1 MKRVTSLVLALA
13 LCAVL
18 AVPAWAA
25 ETGFTDVPGDSPFA
39 LAVSWAVER
48 GVTKGITPSAFG
60 PEDPCTISQI
70 LTFLWRA
77 AGRPGD
83 AREERAAVSAWAA
96 GLGLEVPDLSAPCTR
111 AAAVAYL
118 WKAQGCPAAAQ
129 AAPFSDVDPS
139 CAGAVS
145 WAVEA
150 GVTKGMG
157 DGTFAPERV
166 CTRGQIVTFL
176 YRALAGGEV
185 LGAEAERPAAAA
197 AASEPIDAGA
207 AWSIADNRYPTGTLQ
222 NGQPVTEE
230 HVLALLAEAKKL
242 WPDGMTWT
250 YLDRAPSGNNIY
262 DSDPSTSVGA
272 ACVAGYQVSHVEA
285 CGAFAAMLSDYV
297 FGPSGNPAR
306 KLEDNAQVRPGDIV
320 FRINPDGSTAHV
332 NIAMTTAH
340 YEGDLP
346 CVRTADGNV
355 GGKVQWFDT
364 VPNYPTR
371 VNAEPRW
378 LGDSIRVIY
387 TRYPE

>member
-1 MKRVTSLVLALA
+1 MKRVTSLLLALA

-25 ETGFTDVPGDSPFA
+25 ETGFADVAEDSPFA
-39 LAVSWAVER
+39 PAVSWAVER
-48 GVTKGITPSAFG
+48 GVAKGITPSAFG
-60 PEDPCTISQI
+60 PEDPCTASQI

-83 AREERAAVSAWAA
+83 AGEERAAVSAWAA
-96 GLGLEVPDLSAPCTR
+96 RLGLEVPDLSAPCTR
-111 AAAVAYL
+111 AAAVTYL
-118 WKAQGCPAAAQ
+118 WKAQGSPAAAE

-185 LGAEAERPAAAA
+185 LGAEAEGLAAAA
-197 AASEPIDAGA
+197 AASEPVDAGA
-207 AWSIADNRYPTGTLQ
+207 AWSIMDNQYPTGTLQ
-222 NGQPVTEE
+222 NGLPVTEE
-230 HVLALLAEAKKL
+230 NVLALLAEAKEL

-262 DSDPSTSVGA
+262 DADPGTSVGA
-272 ACVAGYQVSHVEA
+272 ACVAEYQVSHVEA

-320 FRINPDGSTAHV
+320 FRINPDGVTAHV

-340 YEGDLP
+340 YEGGLP

-355 GGKVQWFDT
+355 GGTVQWFDT
-364 VPNYPTR
+364 APNYPTR

-378 LGDSIRVIY
+378 LGDSTRVIY